1 MGAPLNLLLVLLSAD
16 VMRWKFLD
24 LLEFSPVSR
33 ISLLHIAIFLPN
45 NVVTDMLLN
54 GLVYAQM
61 SLIVLFLQE
70 IFTQQ
75 IKKTRKVLVSFIF
88 EIRM

>member
-1 MGAPLNLLLVLLSAD
+1 MGAPLNLLLVFLSAD

-61 SLIVLFLQE
+61 SLIVLFFAGNIYSTDQE
-70 IFTQQ
+70 N
-75 IKKTRKVLVSFIF
+75 
-88 EIRM
+88 